1 MINTQNIKANSQ
13 KLQMYAPSI
22 LKINN
27 HKNQQKLTNWLSDKM
42 VEYQGYHD
50 FNAQLSIDFHNNI
63 FIHDTIYDIPTK
75 NIVIKPKVISRNRH
89 SIANWAAEILTA
101 AEQNLQDRYDAE
113 RDANPEELSDIL
125 YDQNL
130 DYWSPMFSAKSYVDY
145 IVANLDN
152 YNYNCNMINIPYL
165 RKEPIYLAKQLLI
178 NFDAKMFKNGTIL
191 AIIISCFDEIDK
203 NHIDPAI
210 SILMNKII
218 VELTNSNSV
227 INANMVDNINYQRII
242 ELYNSDNTITL
253 PMKAIF
259 KVNYESNVYF
269 KLVNDSDYL
278 ATLNSLNEE
287 CHEHRIKISQLSKL
301 VTHSCIAGYRSK
313 FEEEVKAISNFKN
326 QTFFKELSDSLQSI
340 LDNAK

>member
-1 MINTQNIKANSQ
+1 MINTQNTKANSQ

-63 FIHDTIYDIPTK
+63 FIHDTIYDMPTK

-89 SIANWAAEILTA
+89 SIARWAEEILA
-101 AEQNLQDRYDAE
+101 VAEQNLQNRYDTE
-113 RDANPEELSDIL
+113 KDANPKELSDIL
-125 YDQNL
+125 YDHNL

-145 IVANLDN
+145 IVDNLDN
-152 YNYNCNMINIPYL
+152 CHCNMINVPYL
-165 RKEPIYLAKQLLI
+165 RKEPVYLAEQLLT
-178 NFDAKMFKNGTIL
+178 NFHAEMFKNGTVL
-191 AIIISCFDEIDK
+191 GIIISCFDDIDFY
-203 NHIDPAI
+203 IDPAI

-227 INANMVDNINYQRII
+227 INTVACGHINYQRIV
-242 ELYNSDNTITL
+242 ELYNSDNTIIL
-253 PMKAIF
+253 PMQAIF
-259 KVNYESNVYF
+259 KINYESNVYF

-278 ATLNSLNEE
+278 TTLNSLNEE
-287 CHEHRIKISQLSKL
+287 CHEHRIKTSHLNKL
-301 VTHSCIAGYRSK
+301 VKHSCIAGYRSK
-313 FEEEVKAISNFKN
+313 FEQEIKAISNFKN
-326 QTFFKELSDSLQSI
+326 QAFFKELSDSLQLI